1 LVKSV
6 RHFDEEESRPRIDDL
21 SIMSMEDI
29 KMRGEQTNQKELEA
43 KLKIV

>member
-6 RHFDEEESRPRIDDL
+6 RHFDEEESRPRFDDL